1 MSAPIAKTF
10 EDIVHHLDARAE
22 RNGGG
27 LPVTETDTFR
37 TLNFSLMLSISHY
50 IEDRFVEK
58 RLSGLFVASF
68 QRLSLFLHQQERY
81 AAIASTSQ
89 QVWIIGEPDIAPP
102 FVADNLQF
110 FRPADAECRDYW
122 IVLSDDPRFRIA
134 LFARECHAPEPPP
147 AAPVKAAPVKNG
159 HAGGKRRFE
168 GFWTYRDEY
177 IDAIRA
183 SLQAHYARPELRV
196 LPQTDTV
203 GIP

>member
-68 QRLSLFLHQQERY
+68 QKLSLFLPQQERY

-89 QVWIIGEPDIAPP
+89 QVWIIGEPDIVPP
-102 FVADNLQF
+102 FVADNLHF
-110 FRPADAECRDYW
+110 FRPADAACRDYW

-134 LFARECHAPEPPP
+134 LFARECHTPEPRS
-147 AAPVKAAPVKNG
+147 ATSVKNG
-159 HAGGKRRFE
+159 YAKRRFE

-177 IDAIRA
+177 IDAIRT
-183 SLQAHYARPELRV
+183 SIQTHYARPELRV
-196 LPQTDTV
+196 FPQTDTV
-203 GIP
+203 AIP

>member
-1 MSAPIAKTF
+1 MSAPITRTF

-50 IEDRFVEK
+50 IEDRFIEK

-68 QRLSLFLHQQERY
+68 QKLSLFLPQQERY
-81 AAIASTSQ
+81 AAIASTSR
-89 QVWIIGEPDIAPP
+89 QVWIIGEPDITPP
-102 FVADNLQF
+102 FLGHNLSF
-110 FRPADAECRDYW
+110 FRPADTACQNYW

-134 LFARECHAPEPPP
+134 LFARECPVPTPPSTP
-147 AAPVKAAPVKNG
+147 LTKNG
-159 HAGGKRRFE
+159 HVGKKRRFE

-177 IDAIRA
+177 LDAIRA
-183 SLQAHYARPELRV
+183 SIQAHYARPEFQV
-196 LPQTDTV
+196 LPQPNTV
-203 GIP
+203 SLP

>member
-10 EDIVHHLDARAE
+10 EDIVHHLDARTE

-50 IEDRFVEK
+50 IEDRFIEK

-68 QRLSLFLHQQERY
+68 QKLSLFLPQQERY

-89 QVWIIGEPDIAPP
+89 QVWIIGEPDITLP
-102 FVADNLQF
+102 FIGDNLLF

-122 IVLSDDPRFRIA
+122 IVLSDDLRFRIA
-134 LFARECHAPEPPP
+134 LFARERHLPEAASVAPF
-147 AAPVKAAPVKNG
+147 KNG
-159 HAGGKRRFE
+159 HAVGKKRRFE

-183 SLQAHYARPELRV
+183 SIQAHYARPDFRV
-196 LPQTDTV
+196 LPQTDPLGTL
-203 GIP
+203 

>member
-1 MSAPIAKTF
+1 MSAPIVKTF
-10 EDIVHHLDARAE
+10 EDIVHHLDARAK

-50 IEDRFVEK
+50 IEDRFIEK

-68 QRLSLFLHQQERY
+68 QKLSLFLPQQERY
-81 AAIASTSQ
+81 AAIARTSQ

-102 FVADNLQF
+102 FIAENLQF
-110 FRPADAECRDYW
+110 FRPADAACRDYW
-122 IVLSDDPRFRIA
+122 IVLSDDTRFRIA
-134 LFARECHAPEPPP
+134 LFARECRLPEPQS
-147 AAPVKAAPVKNG
+147 AASVKNG
-159 HAGGKRRFE
+159 YPRGKRRFE

-177 IDAIRA
+177 IDTIR
-183 SLQAHYARPELRV
+183 SSIQAHYARPELRI

-203 GIP
+203 GIS